1 MLRASPH
8 LSHFVPLPPRSR
20 KRTGRKKRDVC
31 KPDCTSRA
39 QTCNRNVKVWT
50 GWRREKRRWGRS
62 VMVREFRKRKGW
74 QHEERCCINT
84 RPYTG
89 ETRCYSRY
97 ARRPR
102 TIAVIRERERI
113 QAEDRRSA
121 GQAVETRG
129 KKDKELRRR
138 RRKVLHQDGTR

>member
-1 MLRASPH
+1 MNRLGKGEEA
-8 LSHFVPLPPRSR
+8 
-20 KRTGRKKRDVC
+20 TG
-31 KPDCTSRA
+31 
-39 QTCNRNVKVWT
+39 
-50 GWRREKRRWGRS
+50 EKCDGFATLERGKDGS
-62 VMVREFRKRKGW
+62 T
-74 QHEERCCINT
+74 EERCRINT
-84 RPYTG
+84 RPYT

-97 ARRPR
+97 AGRPR